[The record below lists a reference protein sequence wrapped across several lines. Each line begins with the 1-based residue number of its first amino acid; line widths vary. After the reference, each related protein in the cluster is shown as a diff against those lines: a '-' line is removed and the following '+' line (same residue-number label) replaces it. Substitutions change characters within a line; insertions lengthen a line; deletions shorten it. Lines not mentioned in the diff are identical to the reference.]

1 MTPYLVPILSA
12 LAGML
17 GAAGI
22 ALLWR
27 RSSATVET
35 DAFRA
40 LTEGAHLMADISAAV
55 KARAQAEHT
64 IQIKAQGL
72 EALAA
77 YCTDQAKAARSAL
90 PALLQGVG
98 GPQ

>member
-1 MTPYLVPILSA
+1 MTYLVPILCA
-12 LAGML
+12 LAGVL
-17 GAAGI
+17 ATAGVG
-22 ALLWR
+22 LLWR
-27 RSSATVET
+27 RQASAVEA
-35 DAFRA
+35 DSFKA
-40 LTEGAHLMADISAAV
+40 LTEGAHLLADISAAV

-77 YCTDQAKAARSAL
+77 YCTDQAKSARSAL
-90 PALLQGVG
+90 PALLQGIG